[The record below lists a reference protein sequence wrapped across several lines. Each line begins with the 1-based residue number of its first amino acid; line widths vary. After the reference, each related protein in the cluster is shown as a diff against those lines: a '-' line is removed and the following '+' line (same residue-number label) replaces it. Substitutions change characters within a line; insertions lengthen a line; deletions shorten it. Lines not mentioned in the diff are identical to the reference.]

1 MMNDEL
7 ANFLDKLEQSNEKT
21 SEHSISSK
29 INKITEADQSPEA
42 IAERLA
48 FGFCEDYLDKQNG
61 WGTYYGP
68 MMVWVGDDGNANES
82 PSLSLVNEDVIKHWE
97 FRSQNANNPILKA
110 RYAGLVWD
118 LSEAAIGKNPDYK
131 IAIDYVNA
139 LLDIVD
145 NDLCEHPTETITKIT
160 RAYRVASALNNPDLI
175 KKSIESAI
183 CLANRIAEDD
193 KAGLW
198 GFSFDLFVLG
208 KCKHLP
214 KDQEEK
220 LIEDLESRLERV
232 SNDGSP
238 WVCESAG
245 IPLATHYRSKGMD
258 AEVTRVVDVV
268 GRSFEDACEGL
279 AAMQASF
286 WLQHVHDVYI
296 SFNMKESAERVSK
309 KISEIGPDV
318 VESMQ
323 EFSHSIEISK
333 EELDSYLEAMTNG
346 GLETALNRIAIQ
358 FIPKKD
364 QVELQVLDLA
374 KNHPLSYIFAKTLQ
388 DHKGRPVAT
397 IGGIKED
404 LEGNIIHQLSQNMGI
419 DSFFL
424 RHSFRK
430 LSEVYSVNAKDLTEF
445 ILQSPIFEETKREII
460 QSGVEAFLKEDYI
473 SAIHILVPQ
482 AEAAIRTLVEF
493 VGGATL
499 RKNRQ
504 GGLQLRTFD
513 DLLRDETIEQCF
525 GTDSIFYFRILL
537 TDQRGWNMRNYVCHG
552 ISPVNAFNYSTA
564 DRIMHVM
571 LCLAQVR
578 ENNA

>member
-183 CLANRIAEDD
+183 CLENRIAEDD